1 MGKNKTVAN
10 ISLYT
15 VINLLIRIVFAYF
28 ITDKTP
34 VVVGIVRNEHLDGI
48 RANWNTV
55 DLDVDKLT
63 T

>member
-1 MGKNKTVAN
+1 MGKNKMAAN

>member
-1 MGKNKTVAN
+1 MGKNKTAAN

-28 ITDKTP
+28 IADKTP

-55 DLDVDKLT
+55 DFDVDKLT